1 MELINYI
8 IIDDEPI
15 AHRIIEGYCAN
26 FSFLNKAGN
35 FYNGFEALEFLRTS
49 RVDLLF
55 LDMNMPKLTG
65 FELVKSLSKPPK
77 VIVTSAHQEFAL
89 QGYELEVSDYLLKPF
104 SLERFVKAINKI
116 TSQKGI
122 ESASVMSSEPARI
135 FLKSDKKHIQVELEK
150 IGYVEALGNYC
161 KVFHQDGMI
170 ICPDKISDLEAKLGK
185 DLFIR
190 VHKSYLVNAGKI
202 LSIEGN
208 RIRIGDQEIPIGQTY
223 KAEINRLLK

>member
-15 AHRIIEGYCAN
+15 AHRIIESYCAN
-26 FSFLNKAGN
+26 FSFLNKSGN
-35 FYNGFEALEFLRTS
+35 FYNGFDALEFLRNS

-65 FELVKSLSKPPK
+65 FELIQSLSKPPK

-89 QGYELEVSDYLLKPF
+89 KGYELEISDYLLKPF

-116 TSQKGI
+116 TSQRGTEPANI
-122 ESASVMSSEPARI
+122 PPSEPIRI

-150 IGYVEALGNYC
+150 IKYVEALGNYC
-161 KVFHQDGMI
+161 KVFHEDGMI
-170 ICPDKISDLEAKLGK
+170 ICPDKISELELKLGK
-185 DLFIR
+185 DQFMR
-190 VHKSYLVNAGKI
+190 VHKSYLINTGKI
-202 LSIEGN
+202 LSVEGN
-208 RIRIGDQEIPIGQTY
+208 RIRIGDMEIPIGQTY
-223 KAEINRLLK
+223 KAEVARLLK